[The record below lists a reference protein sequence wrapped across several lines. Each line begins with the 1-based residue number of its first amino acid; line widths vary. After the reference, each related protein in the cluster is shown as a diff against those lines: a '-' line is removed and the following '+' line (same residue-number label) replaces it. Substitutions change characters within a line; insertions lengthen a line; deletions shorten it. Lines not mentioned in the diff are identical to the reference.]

1 MTAMVRRAR
10 MAQRAVRTARAAE
23 RRPDEGAVTEYL
35 GFRVAS
41 SSYALPVAIV
51 REIVRSGQ
59 LTPVPRAPPG
69 VLGISSF
76 RGRVIT
82 VIDLGRRLGL
92 ASSVVQPAAGP
103 VRVSRLR
110 ILMLDIGVETLGF
123 LVDEVLMV
131 YRLSARDIE
140 RATTV
145 GSDVGN
151 HVTGIARPAES
162 EDVVLLLDPKALVP

>member
-1 MTAMVRRAR
+1 MVRRAR
-10 MAQRAVRTARAAE
+10 TAQRAARTARAAE
-23 RRPDEGAVTEYL
+23 RRPDEGSVTEYL

-41 SSYALPVAIV
+41 SNYALPVSIV
-51 REIVRSGQ
+51 REIARSGQ

-82 VIDLGRRLGL
+82 VIDLGSRLGL
-92 ASSVVQPAAGP
+92 ASSVVQPVAAGP

-110 ILMLDIGVETLGF
+110 ILMVDIGPETLGF

-145 GSDVGN
+145 GSDVGI
-151 HVTGIARPAES
+151 HVTGIARPAEA